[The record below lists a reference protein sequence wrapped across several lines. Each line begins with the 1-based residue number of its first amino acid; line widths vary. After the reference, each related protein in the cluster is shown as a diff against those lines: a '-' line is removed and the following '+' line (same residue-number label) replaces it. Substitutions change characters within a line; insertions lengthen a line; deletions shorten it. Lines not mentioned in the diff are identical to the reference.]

1 MCEYCGCQ
9 QIEVIGELTAEH
21 DRLRDLGHDLAEAT
35 RSGDLSSARKHA
47 TAMREVLDPHTA
59 VEERGLFPA
68 LMDDFADRLR
78 VLVDE
83 HRTIDAALA
92 AVCDPDSDPPPD
104 WQDDILN
111 ALSQLFEHILKE
123 QDGVFPA
130 ALANLGPA
138 DWEAIA
144 AVRSSSIM
152 RSERASATNG

>member
-9 QIEVIGELTAEH
+9 QIDVIGELTAEH
-21 DRLRDLGHDLAEAT
+21 DRLRDLGHDLAGAT
-35 RSGDLSSARKHA
+35 RSGNLSSARRYA

-92 AVCDPDSDPPPD
+92 AICEPDIDPPPD
-104 WQDDILN
+104 WQADVLDALN
-111 ALSQLFEHILKE
+111 RLFEHILKE

-130 ALANLGPA
+130 ALATLGPT

-144 AVRSSSIM
+144 AVRSSSNM
-152 RSERASATNG
+152 RDERSPAMNE